1 MVSDEQKIKA
11 FNLLLRQVEEKIEDE
26 IPHWLEENPYWE
38 IDGDDGLPE
47 HCPPTNEADARD
59 DLCENFIS
67 QGEDIGL
74 RYFFEY
80 VVYLIYGEPMLK
92 NNPYREIQGNKSSYE
107 AANEAAAS
115 LIKFQKTIFDE
126 MFGDIKIPSIRK
138 EGDKQC

>member
-11 FNLLLRQVEEKIEDE
+11 FNLLLKQVEEKIEDE

-38 IDGDDGLPE
+38 IDGDDGRPAY
-47 HCPPTNEADARD
+47 CPATNEADARD

-67 QGEDIGL
+67 QGDEIGL
-74 RYFFEY
+74 SDFFEFCLY
-80 VVYLIYGEPMLK
+80 SIYGNSMSK
-92 NNPYREIQGNKSSYE
+92 TNPFRNLGKGSNE
-107 AANEAAAS
+107 AASEAAAS